1 MYDIDKYNIKLETK
15 QICDIKLVKILFLL
29 IRYIILLWNNNGEWM
44 MRLFVKEK
52 EILFLICKRFF
63 MNIDSKNNKIITQF
77 ANKFSFNCNKLKT

>member
-1 MYDIDKYNIKLETK
+1 
-15 QICDIKLVKILFLL
+15 
-29 IRYIILLWNNNGEWM
+29 M